1 MFGMIN
7 PPNAAGA
14 ATSVQQMMPS
24 LVANSSDMSAMWS
37 YMNNMTTGNLAATQW
52 GNNLDLAKMPE
63 WSHATFMENVMY
75 ARTFF
80 AANPEILSAD
90 GTVDMSANG
99 NPIKFPIDITTALS
113 ATSNSAP
120 ASSSA
125 SGAASASSAS
135 ATPASTDAASRTA
148 NSASS
153 TFASSALVTVAVLAA
168 TFLSL

>member
-1 MFGMIN
+1 MFGIIN

-80 AANPEILSAD
+80 AANPEILSKD

-125 SGAASASSAS
+125 SSASSAS

-153 TFASSALVTVAVLAA
+153 AFASSALVTVAVLAA